1 LKGVSIIQ
9 RSDRADDQSIIFK
22 KTTTSS
28 TTTSSTTTTTDTDQ
42 EDETPSTN
50 KIDTI
55 NTYLRQVFPEQFIL
69 NEIVRTID
77 GKDLSRSR

>member
-22 KTTTSS
+22 KTTT
-28 TTTSSTTTTTDTDQ
+28 TNTTTTTDTDQ

-55 NTYLRQVFPEQFIL
+55 NAYLRQVFPEQFIL